1 MSEAQLSLL
10 GNEGGLPPSTAPET
24 NTDADIVIHLVRD
37 THNTRQLTWLE
48 LSANLRPTE
57 NGKPWTTK
65 RLFSAV
71 RAAVDAG
78 MITPQDPG
86 FMSVLRY
93 TGGSHD

>member
-10 GNEGGLPPSTAPET
+10 GSEGGLPPSTAPD
-24 NTDADIVIHLVRD
+24 NDADIVTHLVRD
-37 THNTRQLTWLE
+37 THNTLQLTWLE

-57 NGKPWTTK
+57 NGKLWTTK
-65 RLFSAV
+65 RLFTAV